1 LIEQTK
7 VELVA
12 FLGGVFKRRSVV
24 EQKSLASPEAWLI
37 ELFGAVPS
45 ASGVSVTAHTAMR
58 CPAVRCGVQAIAEP
72 MGALPCI
79 VYQRSEDG
87 SKERAPD
94 HPAYKLL
101 HDEANPWTP
110 ASDLREQLTRDAILH
125 GDGLAYIVRV
135 NGKPAELIR
144 LNPEAITIE
153 ADKVTGEPLYRNG
166 DTPIPRD
173 NILHIRAPS
182 LDGLRGESLIKL
194 AREAIGLALIMER
207 HAAMLFGNG
216 ARPSG
221 VLKFPN
227 KLGDETATRIKTAW
241 QKAHGGGSN
250 GGTAVLEEGG
260 DWQGLALTSVDAQ
273 FLELRKFAIEEI
285 ARALRVPP
293 HMLFELGR
301 ATWSNSEQMRQD
313 FLTFCLMTWIK
324 RWEGEI
330 RLKLF
335 TAEERDTY
343 FAEFLL
349 EDFLRADFA
358 TRMDGYSQAIAAR
371 ILNPNEARAAE
382 NRPPYAGGE
391 IFENPNTTTA
401 AKSNVAPP
409 LKVAA

>member
-1 LIEQTK
+1 
-7 VELVA
+7 
-12 FLGGVFKRRSVV
+12 
-24 EQKSLASPEAWLI
+24 
-37 ELFGAVPS
+37 
-45 ASGVSVTAHTAMR
+45 
-58 CPAVRCGVQAIAEP
+58 
-72 MGALPCI
+72 MGTLPCI

-110 ASDLREQLTRDAILH
+110 ASDLREQLARDALLH
-125 GDGLAYIVRV
+125 KDGGFAYINRIDGVPV
-135 NGKPAELIR
+135 ELLR

-153 ADKVTGEPLYRNG
+153 ADKVTGEPLYKNG
-166 DTPIPRD
+166 DTPILRD
-173 NILHIRAPS
+173 NILHIRPP
-182 LDGLRGESLIKL
+182 GGECPIKS

-221 VLKFPN
+221 TINFPN
-227 KLGDETATRIKTAW
+227 KLGDETAKRIKTAW
-241 QKAHGGGSN
+241 NKAHGGGNS

-260 DWQGLALTSVDAQ
+260 EFQSLALTSVDAQ

-285 ARALRVPP
+285 ARAFRVPP
-293 HMLFELGR
+293 HMLYEMGR

-313 FLTFCLMTWIK
+313 FLTFCLMAWIK
-324 RWEGEI
+324 RFEGEI

-358 TRMDGYSQAIAAR
+358 TRMEGYSKAIAAR
-371 ILNPNEARAAE
+371 ILNPNEARGFD
-382 NRPPYAGGE
+382 NLPPYAGGE
-391 IFENPNTTTA
+391 IFENPNTTAA
-401 AKSNVAPP
+401 AKSNAAPP